1 MLRLL
6 IILLLLPGGIMVYY
20 GQLKKKKFH
29 KKELKRVLD
38 LARKKKVELK
48 EQHQK
53 ILKAL
58 KDLPEED
65 ILKDEKKEEKKE
77 KKEETQETKREEKQE
92 EKKKETPESKFG
104 QFSAEKDFGKW
115 MPFLRTRT
123 EKAEAEQKKIDEKN
137 DYIIVA

>member
-1 MLRLL
+1 
-6 IILLLLPGGIMVYY
+6 MVNY

-77 KKEETQETKREEKQE
+77 KKEETQEEKKREEKQE
-92 EKKKETPESKFG
+92 EKKKRNP
-104 QFSAEKDFGKW
+104 GK
-115 MPFLRTRT
+115 
-123 EKAEAEQKKIDEKN
+123 
-137 DYIIVA
+137 